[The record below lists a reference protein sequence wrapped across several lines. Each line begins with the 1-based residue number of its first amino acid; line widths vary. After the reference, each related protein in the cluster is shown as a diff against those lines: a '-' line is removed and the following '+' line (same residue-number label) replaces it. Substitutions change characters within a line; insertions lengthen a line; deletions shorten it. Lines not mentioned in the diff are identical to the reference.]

1 MTILIIAEDEDMRRI
16 YLDYSATT
24 PVHPEVLAAMQPY
37 FSETFGN
44 PMSLYADGRHAQEA
58 LDASR
63 HTVAQALGAEPGE
76 IVFTSGGS
84 ESNNWAIKG
93 VAYAL
98 RDKGNHIITSTVEHH
113 ATLEP
118 CHFLQQQG
126 FEVTYVPVDEHG
138 MVDPDDVKQAITSK
152 TVLVSIMHA
161 NNEVGTIEPI
171 AEISSICRERGV
183 CMHTDAVQSFGALD
197 TKVNHVGVDLLT
209 LSAHKFYGPK
219 GVGVLYVRKGTRI
232 VPLIHGGGQESNR
245 RASTH
250 NVPGIV
256 GCARAVALTIE
267 EKNER
272 VQHTRRLRDR
282 LIHGIQKRVEDVRF
296 NGHPEHRLPNNCH
309 VIVKYVEGES
319 MLLKLDALGIEAATG
334 SACSSGSLEP
344 SHVLVA
350 LGIPREEVHGS
361 LRMTVGRLTTEKD
374 IDYVLDVFPKI
385 VTELRKMSPMTQ

>member
-1 MTILIIAEDEDMRRI
+1 MRRI
-16 YLDYSATT
+16 YLDYAATT
-24 PVHPEVLAAMQPY
+24 PTHPEVLAAMQPY

-44 PMSLYADGRHAQEA
+44 PMSLHAGGRRAQEA

-63 HTVAQALGAEPGE
+63 HTVAQALGADPEE

-84 ESNNWAIKG
+84 ESDNCAIKG

-98 RDKGNHIITSTVEHH
+98 KEKGNHIITSTIEHH
-113 ATLEP
+113 AVLEP

-126 FEVTYVPVDEHG
+126 FEVTCVPVDG
-138 MVDPDDVKQAITSK
+138 YGVVDPDDVEKAITSK
-152 TVLVSIMHA
+152 TILVSIMHA

-171 AEISSICRERGV
+171 AEISSTCREKGV
-183 CMHTDAVQSFGALD
+183 HMHTDAVQSFGALD
-197 TKVNHVGVDLLT
+197 INVNQIGVDLLT

-219 GVGVLYVRKGTRI
+219 GVGVLYVKKGTRI

-256 GCARAVALTIE
+256 GCAKAVALTVKE
-267 EKNER
+267 RSQR
-272 VQHTRRLRDR
+272 VQHARHLRDK
-282 LIHGIQKRVEDVRF
+282 LIHAIQEKVKDVRF
-296 NGHPEHRLPNNCH
+296 NGHPENRLPNNCH
-309 VIVKYVEGES
+309 MIVKYVEGES

-350 LGIPREEVHGS
+350 LGISREEVHGS
-361 LRMTVGRLTTEKD
+361 LRMTVGRLTTEQD
-374 IDYVLDVFPKI
+374 IDYVKEVFPKI
-385 VTELRKMSPMTQ
+385 VAELRKMSPMTQ

>member
-1 MTILIIAEDEDMRRI
+1 MRRI
-16 YLDYSATT
+16 YLDYAATT
-24 PVHPEVLAAMQPY
+24 PTHPEVIAAMQPY

-44 PMSLYADGRHAQEA
+44 PMSLYSGGRRAQEA

-63 HTVAQALGAEPGE
+63 QTVAQALGADPEE

-84 ESNNWAIKG
+84 ESDNCAIKG
-93 VAYAL
+93 VAYAF
-98 RDKGNHIITSTVEHH
+98 REKGNHIITSALEHH
-113 ATLEP
+113 AVLEP

-126 FEVTYVPVDEHG
+126 FEVTCVSVDGHG
-138 MVDPDDVKQAITSK
+138 VVDPDDVKKAITNK
-152 TVLVSIMHA
+152 TILVSIMHA

-171 AEISSICRERGV
+171 AEISSICREKGV

-197 TKVNHVGVDLLT
+197 INVNQIGVDLLT

-219 GVGVLYVRKGTRI
+219 GVGVLYVKKGTRL

-256 GCARAVALTIE
+256 GCAKAVALTVKE
-267 EKNER
+267 RSDR
-272 VQHTRRLRDR
+272 VQHARHLRDKLMHAIR
-282 LIHGIQKRVEDVRF
+282 EKVKDVRF
-296 NGHPEHRLPNNCH
+296 NGHPQNRLPNNCH
-309 VIVKYVEGES
+309 IIVKYVEGES

-350 LGIPREEVHGS
+350 LGISREEVHGS
-361 LRMTVGRLTTEKD
+361 LRMTVGRLTTEQD
-374 IDYVLDVFPKI
+374 IDYVVDVFPKI
-385 VTELRKMSPMTQ
+385 VADLRKMSPMTQ

>member
-1 MTILIIAEDEDMRRI
+1 MRRI
-16 YLDYSATT
+16 YLDYAATT
-24 PVHPEVLAAMQPY
+24 PTHPEVIAAMQPY

-44 PMSLYADGRHAQEA
+44 PMSLYAGGRCAQET
-58 LDASR
+58 LETSR
-63 HTVAQALGAEPGE
+63 QTVAQALGASPEE

-84 ESNNWAIKG
+84 ESDNCAIKG

-98 RDKGNHIITSTVEHH
+98 RERGNHIITSTIEHH
-113 ATLEP
+113 AVLEP
-118 CHFLQQQG
+118 CHFLQKLG
-126 FEVTYVPVDEHG
+126 YEVTCIPVDAHG
-138 MVDPDDVKQAITSK
+138 IVDPDDVKKAITDK
-152 TVLVSIMHA
+152 TILVSIMHA

-171 AEISSICRERGV
+171 AEISSICKV
-183 CMHTDAVQSFGALD
+183 KNICVHTDAVQSFGALD
-197 TKVNHVGVDLLT
+197 VNVNQLGVDLLT

-250 NVPGIV
+250 NMPGIV
-256 GCARAVALTIE
+256 GCAKAVALTVA
-267 EKNER
+267 ER
-272 VQHTRRLRDR
+272 SERSRHARYLRDK
-282 LIHGIQKRVEDVRF
+282 LIRAIQEKVKDVRF

-309 VIVKYVEGES
+309 VIIKYVEGES

-344 SHVLVA
+344 SHVLIA

-361 LRMTVGRLTTEKD
+361 LRMTVGRLTAESD
-374 IDYVLDVFPKI
+374 IDYVIDVLPKI
-385 VTELRKMSPMTQ
+385 ITELRQMSPMTR